1 MSKKQVDKTTKKGFF
16 RRHKILT
23 IILILVI
30 VIVGIS
36 SCNGGSSDSDYT
48 AIDISTLETKDVMNG
63 IKTEKIGEYETV
75 NCDNTKLTDE
85 ELIKFYKEYIK
96 GKDYNWVQIM
106 FSDGTGL
113 HFAGSDYFFTY
124 STIDKEN
131 GATDTKGTGYIITD
145 EGEDKER
152 VEYEGEDY
160 TK

>member
-1 MSKKQVDKTTKKGFF
+1 MSKKQIDETKKKGFF

-23 IILILVI
+23 IILILFI
-30 VIVGIS
+30 VIIGIS
-36 SCNGGSSDSDYT
+36 SCNGGDTGYN
-48 AIDISTLETKDVMNG
+48 AIDINTLETKDVMNG

-96 GKDYNWVQIM
+96 DKDYNWVQIM

-113 HFAGSDYFFTY
+113 HFAGSSYVFTY
-124 STIDKEN
+124 STIDEEN
-131 GATDTKGTGYIITD
+131 GATNTKGTGYIITD